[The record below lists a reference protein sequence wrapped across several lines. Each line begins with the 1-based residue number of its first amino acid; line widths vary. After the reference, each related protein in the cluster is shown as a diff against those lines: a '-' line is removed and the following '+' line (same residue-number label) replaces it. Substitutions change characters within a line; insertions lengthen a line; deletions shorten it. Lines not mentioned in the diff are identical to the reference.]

1 MATKKRR
8 RRRQSKRGWIWEFSK
23 KVIRVV
29 TIMYVMSFAYSVVAT
44 FYYMSISAEY
54 AACLDTLIT
63 ETNETFRYIV
73 GGYLIKSGIENACK
87 IVKNPESEEEGV
99 DPDE

>member
-1 MATKKRR
+1 ML
-8 RRRQSKRGWIWEFSK
+8 GWIREFSK

-29 TIMYVMSFAYSVVAT
+29 TILYVVSFVYSIVAT
-44 FYYMSISAEY
+44 FFYMSISTEY

-73 GGYLIKSGIENACK
+73 GGYMIKAGIENACK
-87 IVKNPESEEEGV
+87 IVVKNKEEQGV
-99 DPDE
+99 DPDA